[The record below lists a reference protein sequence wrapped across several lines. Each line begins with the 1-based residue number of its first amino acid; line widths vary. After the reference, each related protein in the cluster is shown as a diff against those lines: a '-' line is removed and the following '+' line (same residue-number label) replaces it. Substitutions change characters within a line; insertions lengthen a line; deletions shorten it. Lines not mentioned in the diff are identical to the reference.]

1 MKVVERGILPNSVIF
16 PLTPSKDAKQLLFY
30 PTLCGHYYCNS
41 NYFIQR
47 NSYPPL
53 LVIYVR
59 SGTLKVEYRREC
71 KRAGR
76 GDVLLLDCSE
86 SHYYHAEGDLEFLYM
101 HFDGANA
108 HELCRYITDLHGWL
122 IQRDTNVMIGR
133 LLYDMV
139 ELCRS
144 NRIETAFD
152 SSMRIYR
159 LFELLLA
166 PTRQE
171 QASGKPIEDAIHYIR
186 EHVGKQ
192 ITLEELARVA
202 KLSPYYFLHTFKQQ
216 TGFSPME
223 YVINTRIERAKSL
236 LVQTTKSVSEIAY
249 EVGYLSS
256 GSLINLFIKRVGIS
270 PKQYRREHTPTQRS
284 NV

>member
-41 NYFIQR
+41 NYFIKR
-47 NSYPPL
+47 SSYPPL
-53 LVIYVR
+53 LVIFVR
-59 SGTLKVEYRREC
+59 NGILRVEYRGEC
-71 KRAGR
+71 KRVGR

-86 SHYYHAEGDLEFLYM
+86 PHYYHAEGDLEFLYM
-101 HFDGANA
+101 HFDGSNA

-139 ELCRS
+139 QLCRS
-144 NRIETAFD
+144 NSIETAFD

-166 PTRQE
+166 PTCQE

-192 ITLEELARVA
+192 ITLNELAGVA
-202 KLSPYYFLHTFKQQ
+202 RLSPYYFSHTFKQQ

-223 YVINTRIERAKSL
+223 YVINTRIERTKSL

-249 EVGYLSS
+249 EVGYQSG

-270 PKQYRREHTPTQRS
+270 PKQYRREHTPTDKVQ
-284 NV
+284 